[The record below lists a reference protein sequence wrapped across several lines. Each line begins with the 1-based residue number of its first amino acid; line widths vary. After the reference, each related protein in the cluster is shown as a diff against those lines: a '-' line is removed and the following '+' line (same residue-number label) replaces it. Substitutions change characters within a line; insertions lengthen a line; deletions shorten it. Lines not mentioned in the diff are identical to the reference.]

1 MEDVRMRDDPVSDRV
16 AEAVRHALRLVG
28 PAERGVERVRE
39 TPRSDRTA
47 A

>member
-1 MEDVRMRDDPVSDRV
+1 MKDVRMRDERVADRV

-28 PAERGVERVRE
+28 PAERGAQRD
-39 TPRSDRTA
+39 TPRKDRSA

>member
-1 MEDVRMRDDPVSDRV
+1 MEKRDIREKPADRV

-28 PAERGVERVRE
+28 PAERGLERVRE
-39 TPRSDRTA
+39 TVEDRPA

>member
-1 MEDVRMRDDPVSDRV
+1 MPDRTVNDDAAERV

-28 PAERGVERVRE
+28 PAERGRE
-39 TPRSDRTA
+39 YVADDTMTDAPA